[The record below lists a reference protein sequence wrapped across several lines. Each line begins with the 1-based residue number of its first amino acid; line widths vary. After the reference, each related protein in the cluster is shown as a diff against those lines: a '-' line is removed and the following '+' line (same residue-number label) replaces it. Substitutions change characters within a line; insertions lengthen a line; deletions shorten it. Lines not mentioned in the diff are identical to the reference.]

1 MDQRIIPARAGFT
14 RAVPWGADRGPD
26 HPRSRG
32 VYVGVHLDDDR
43 GAGSSPLARGL
54 RERLARGLE
63 RIRIIP
69 ARAGFTSRRSPR
81 TTLSRDH
88 PRSRGVY
95 AAETAATAMTQGSSP
110 LARGLPDQRMP
121 EFKAH
126 GSSPLARGLLEHD
139 SRRQEPSGIIPA
151 RAGFTARHVRL
162 LGRVPDHPRSRGV
175 YESSVPHLTPE
186 AGSSPLA
193 RGLREYE
200 RVACRQHGII
210 PARAGFTTVGA

>member
-110 LARGLPDQRMP
+110 LARGLPDQR
-121 EFKAH
+121 H
-126 GSSPLARGLLEHD
+126 ARVQGP
-139 SRRQEPSGIIPA
+139 RIIPA
-151 RAGFTARHVRL
+151 RAGFTGARQSASGTVR
-162 LGRVPDHPRSRGV
+162 DHPRSRGV
-175 YESSVPHLTPE
+175 YTCGSLESQRRDTLP
-186 AGSSPLA
+186 
-193 RGLREYE
+193 E
-200 RVACRQHGII
+200 RVYLHCR
-210 PARAGFTTVGA
+210 PSARSAEFR